1 MNHRAEELAVRLR
14 ATMGRVEASFCEIRP
29 LDRQRPITDS
39 QHPGSSPWSA
49 TDHLAHVV
57 QSEWGF
63 LAIGQRLVAG
73 DHDPVRLSRRGNTPE
88 ERTAYVN
95 SENQAQ
101 VESRRGQSLDD
112 LLGELREVCEQRIQ
126 LLSGLSDDQ
135 LARLVPNSQRADLQ
149 WAELLG
155 STGRADAHAKMV
167 RIALAEIRA

>member
-14 ATMGRVEASFCEIRP
+14 ATMEALEASFREIRP
-29 LDRQRPITDS
+29 PDRQRPITDS
-39 QHPGSSPWSA
+39 QHPGGSPWSA

-73 DHDPVRLSRRGNTPE
+73 DHDPVRLSRRGSTPE

-101 VESRRGQSLDD
+101 VESRRGKNLED
-112 LLGELREVCEQRIQ
+112 LLGELRDVCEQRIQ
-126 LLSGLSDDQ
+126 LLRGLSDDQ
-135 LARLVPNSQRADLQ
+135 LARLVPGSQRADLQ

-155 STGRADAHAKMV
+155 TTRHADAHVKMV
-167 RIALAEIRA
+167 QSALAETRA